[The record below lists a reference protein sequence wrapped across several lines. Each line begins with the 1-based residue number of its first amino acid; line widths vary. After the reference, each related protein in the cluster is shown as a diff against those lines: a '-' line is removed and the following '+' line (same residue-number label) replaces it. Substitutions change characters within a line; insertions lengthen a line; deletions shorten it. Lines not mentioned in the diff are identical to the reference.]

1 LILFFPLHFRK
12 SATMSCQ
19 VARRPQVPVAS
30 RPVLRSARPSAPVE
44 STPRADIAIE
54 KTEVATFLCENG
66 LGMHTATILRDGFD
80 EMEILLAAE
89 DTHIKSWGLKA
100 TDAACLKRVL
110 REYQQA
116 LDSDIA
122 VFLKQHGLEQYRAPL
137 MQQGFTEMATLVDIT
152 EDDMRQ
158 IGLLRG
164 HVQKLKRALREYGE
178 TLDSSTSGSV
188 PTSGRSQASV
198 SPSQHMSGK
207 VGVAEHTRAVLLK
220 SWEVLA
226 EVGTVTAANVLT
238 KHMRELDAEAL
249 RSYTSQAQP
258 KDGETEDDVVRKL
271 AVRTVQIFGG
281 AVTVTDTA
289 SLIQHLHKVGAGF
302 AGTGIKEGY
311 FTLVDKASP
320 LALRELMG
328 DRYTAD
334 IASACSMTGDFLTSF
349 VREGFRSVEGQ

>member
-1 LILFFPLHFRK
+1 MILFVPLHFRK

-54 KTEVATFLCENG
+54 KTEVATFLCEHG

-89 DTHIKSWGLKA
+89 DTDIKSWGLKA
-100 TDAACLKRVL
+100 ADVACLKRVL
-110 REYQQA
+110 RVYQQA

-158 IGLLRG
+158 VGLLRG
-164 HVQKLKRALREYGE
+164 HVQKLKRELREYGE
-178 TLDSSTSGSV
+178 AELSRTGSV

-198 SPSQHMSGK
+198 SPSQHTSGK

-226 EVGTVTAANVLT
+226 EVGTATAANVLT

-258 KDGETEDDVVRKL
+258 KDGETEDDVVQKL
-271 AVRTVQIFGG
+271 AVRTVQMFGT
-281 AVTVTDTA
+281 AVTANDTA

-311 FTLVDKASP
+311 FSLVDKASP